1 MLESAKKITSALV
14 AVNSKKGKSVL
25 KFISEGDEAK
35 SQKQIIQSTG
45 IHQVEASKYCSQFAL
60 IGLLKVTRSGKFKL
74 YQLNPEKIKR
84 INTLLGEI
92 SLELSPTPS
101 L

>member
-1 MLESAKKITSALV
+1 MFESAKKVTSALV
-14 AVNSKKGKSVL
+14 AVNSKKGKSIL
-25 KFISEGDEAK
+25 QFISQDDEAK
-35 SQKQIIQSTG
+35 SQKQIIEATK
-45 IHQVEASKYCSQFAL
+45 IHQVEASKYCGQFAS
-60 IGLLKVTRSGKFKL
+60 IGLLKVSRSGKFKL

-101 L
+101 F